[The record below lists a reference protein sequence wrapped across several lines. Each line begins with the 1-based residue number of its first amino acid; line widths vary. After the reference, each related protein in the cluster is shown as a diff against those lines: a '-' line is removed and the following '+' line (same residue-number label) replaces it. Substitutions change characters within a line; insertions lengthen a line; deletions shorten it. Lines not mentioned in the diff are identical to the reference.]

1 MSTSPHSFLATSAVK
16 LVFARSWLRRTRVA
30 IGVALTAVLCSAGLA
45 TAGGL
50 LPDPVPESYAG
61 SYALFHGDKFV
72 GRIHSLRGCYTDVA
86 ATIATNGAIAAG
98 DEKTVSCK
106 FRVGLQMQPEFR
118 ADVVNVVQGKDV
130 PMREYTVGRIA
141 GGTVTSGIT
150 FTGFVG
156 DVKLPSMRAGTAAT
170 PAWIEVELLNH
181 GGSYTQTKSF
191 SGQVPKD
198 SAGIPIEASAPMFAL
213 DHMDPTGFAGIAGID
228 PITIDHRE
236 QQDGSGMPYP
246 GKPRAG
252 ESQLRL
258 RGSAPITVSE
268 FERWHVDMLEMDH
281 FSSRRTLTVRYADA
295 TGRFAF
301 ELALTAV
308 MPHLD
313 PMERTD
319 GMRLAGMAFAD
330 TPSSAGWSVPQ

>member
-1 MSTSPHSFLATSAVK
+1 MSTSPHSFLALSAVK
-16 LVFARSWLRRTRVA
+16 LVSARSWLRRTRVA

-72 GRIHSLRGCYTDVA
+72 GRIHSLRGCHTDVA
-86 ATIATNGAIAAG
+86 ATIEMNGAIAAG
-98 DEKTVSCK
+98 DKKTVSCK

-170 PAWIEVELLNH
+170 SSWIEVELLNH
-181 GGSYTQTKSF
+181 GGSYTRTKSF

-213 DHMDPTGFAGIAGID
+213 SDYMDPTGIAGID

-236 QQDGSGMPYP
+236 DSDPAGTPYP
-246 GKPRAG
+246 GAPRAG
-252 ESQLRL
+252 DSHLRL
-258 RGSAPITVSE
+258 RGSAPTTVSQ
-268 FERWHVDMLEMDH
+268 FERWHDAMLGNSHGET
-281 FSSRRTLTVRYADA
+281 RRTLTVRYADA

-308 MPHLD
+308 LPHLD

-330 TPSSAGWSVPQ
+330 TPSSASWSVPQ